1 MGFDLIIKKEG
12 YRYED
17 LTEEHKKLIDVLR
30 WLQEDFERFEYNFD
44 AYCEIV
50 DDDTIISKIEMEF
63 AKKVIDGVKEWIDY
77 RIADYQISLR
87 ESEPDPEDE

>member
-30 WLQEDFERFEYNFD
+30 WLQEDFESFEYNLD

>member
-30 WLQEDFERFEYNFD
+30 WLQEDFESFEYNFD